1 MPRER
6 GDNLPDKTSTR
17 QSSNV
22 GFTGAIV
29 SDTGED
35 VEEGSARVPDDGTTR
50 RGFLTAVSAVGLEV
64 VADAAR
70 PARAASSPNDRPK
83 EGDFLVAVDADQ
95 PVPLEAKDIPLNAKP
110 TRAWPMDPDGPV
122 VRSGSRLNRVVI
134 VRLDPATLTG
144 DTVQRAAEGVVAYS
158 AICPHAGCEVSGW
171 AEERA
176 LLECSCHYSHYD
188 PSAGATVIDGPTQ
201 RPLAALPLKIVD
213 GKLVVAKAFT
223 GRVGIVPT

>member
-64 VADAAR
+64 ELF
-70 PARAASSPNDRPK
+70 P
-83 EGDFLVAVDADQ
+83 EL
-95 PVPLEAKDIPLNAKP
+95 
-110 TRAWPMDPDGPV
+110 W
-122 VRSGSRLNRVVI
+122 
-134 VRLDPATLTG
+134 
-144 DTVQRAAEGVVAYS
+144 
-158 AICPHAGCEVSGW
+158 
-171 AEERA
+171 
-176 LLECSCHYSHYD
+176 
-188 PSAGATVIDGPTQ
+188 
-201 RPLAALPLKIVD
+201 
-213 GKLVVAKAFT
+213 KLRT
-223 GRVGIVPT
+223 EL